1 MESDSELPS
10 EIIGFQILSRISAKS
25 LMRFKSVCKSWSS
38 LIRNP
43 SFVNAHQKFYRNKH
57 SHLLLTTWD
66 ESARQQH
73 FFSVKINQE
82 GSPTLVTHLL
92 KLPTPPGKNVERL
105 YEALSINGLVCL
117 YLSDSLF
124 PNQTDHNHPVRIFN
138 PCTRE
143 CIVLPHDS
151 PAYRTIHVTH
161 HFGFSSHTNEY
172 KVLQVKRFQPLNST
186 RDMSFMV
193 KIFKLGTSSWRRI
206 EADINDLPFD
216 PLKCQFER
224 RSVCVHGAIHW
235 MHDSTQNIIA
245 VFDLKDERFRAIPL
259 PEDYDYRIHGIN
271 DKLGNIFEM
280 EGCLALIGDKQL
292 RQMNTMELWIL
303 KDYQNQVWVKETI
316 TFPFS
321 WTELGYPVPFYTIH
335 TSELLLL
342 QSSRLLRQD
351 SSEARVLFYNLKS
364 RSFRSECVFP
374 ESILPNDVRL
384 KLLAHYDDSIVPL
397 RLPSKSLM
405 QFCVCKS
412 WSSLTRIPSF
422 LLTLITTW
430 ASTITLTSFS
440 RPGTNPQGS
449 TLLLTN

>member
-10 EIIGFQILSRISAKS
+10 EIIGFQILSRISTKS

-43 SFVNAHQKFYRNKH
+43 SFVNAHRKFYRNKH

-151 PAYRTIHVTH
+151 PAYRTIRVTH

-193 KIFKLGTSSWRRI
+193 NIFKLGTSSWRRI

-364 RSFRSECVFP
+364 RSFRSESVFP
-374 ESILPNDVRL
+374 ESILPNDIRL

-397 RLPSKSLM
+397 R
-405 QFCVCKS
+405 
-412 WSSLTRIPSF
+412 
-422 LLTLITTW
+422 
-430 ASTITLTSFS
+430 
-440 RPGTNPQGS
+440 
-449 TLLLTN
+449 